1 MKAAWIRNFW
11 TKTVA
16 FLLAA
21 ALVPVILTYVVG
33 LVYSYGGM
41 GRDFYMSNLCLNAV
55 GKKTWEICDD
65 YIAMEGGNYELDK
78 IYSKGDS
85 YSNIRFRVTDEQD
98 KVEFSNVSDGDT
110 FCYSTVYVD
119 KTFDVYLVK
128 GLPAQDDI
136 YWAKVFYDKAE
147 NWGQNALELL
157 ILFGALELFLLIF
170 LARTAARREDG
181 ELQGGWQE
189 KIPFDLYLL
198 VDGTIIALL
207 CVAVEEVYSY
217 VSFYTPPYDVVLLG
231 ISFALAVLV
240 FAAWVTFCARVK
252 VGGLWKGTLIY
263 KVLCLCWKIVKWCWG
278 VLCAF
283 CRGVVGFL
291 HAIPLVW
298 RTVVG
303 CFIVGVMICL
313 MADQFYYRGGQLIA
327 FLFILSIAVCLFSIQ
342 LRKLQK
348 EGEALAAGN
357 LDAQVDTKWMYW
369 DVKRHAENLNS
380 IGDGM
385 AAAID
390 KQLKSELVWRT
401 VVGCFIVGVMIC
413 LMADQ
418 FYYRGG
424 QLIAFLFIL
433 SIAVCLFSIQLRK
446 LQKEGEALA
455 AGNLDAQVD
464 TKWMYWDVKRHA
476 ENLNSIGDGMA
487 AAIDKQLKSERLKTE
502 LITNVSHDIKTPLT
516 SIINYV
522 DLLQHEHTPE
532 QEEEYLAVL
541 KRQAFKLKKL
551 TEDLVEASKATTGN
565 LPVNAVRCSM
575 NELLSQVEGEYGD
588 KLSAAEL
595 TLVSVMP
602 DKELFCNVD
611 GALMWRVIDNLL
623 SNICKYA
630 QNGTRVYLTLE
641 RTGGDAVVTFKNTS
655 RAALNIPAE
664 ELMERFVR
672 GDSSR
677 STEGNGLGLSIA
689 QSLTELQGGKMSLAI
704 DGDLFKA
711 ILRFPTVV

>member
-11 TKTVA
+11 IKAVA

-41 GRDFYMSNLCLNAV
+41 GKDFYTSDLCLYEV

-78 IYSKGDS
+78 IYPKGNS
-85 YSNIRFRVTDEQD
+85 YSNLRFRVTDEQD

-128 GLPAQDDI
+128 DLPAQDDI

-147 NWGQNALELL
+147 SWGQNALELL
-157 ILFGALELFLLIF
+157 ILFGTMELFLLIF

-198 VDGTIIALL
+198 VDGTVIALL
-207 CVAVEEVYSY
+207 CVAVDEVYSY
-217 VSFYTPPYDVVLLG
+217 VRFYTPPYDVLLLG

-252 VGGLWKGTLIY
+252 VGGLWKGTIIY
-263 KVLCLCWKIVKWCWG
+263 SLLCLCWKVVKWCWG

-283 CRGVVGFL
+283 GRGVMNLL
-291 HAIPLVW
+291 HAIPMIW
-298 RTVVG
+298 RTAALCVLVSAATV
-303 CFIVGVMICL
+303 IL
-313 MADQFYYRGGQLIA
+313 ADAGYYDGYFKLVA
-327 FLFILSIAVCLFSIQ
+327 LLFLLSVAACLFSAQ

-348 EGEALAAGN
+348 EGEALAAG
-357 LDAQVDTKWMYW
+357 D
-369 DVKRHAENLNS
+369 
-380 IGDGM
+380 
-385 AAAID
+385 
-390 KQLKSELVWRT
+390 
-401 VVGCFIVGVMIC
+401 
-413 LMADQ
+413 
-418 FYYRGG
+418 
-424 QLIAFLFIL
+424 
-433 SIAVCLFSIQLRK
+433 
-446 LQKEGEALA
+446 
-455 AGNLDAQVD
+455 LDAQVD

-522 DLLQHEHTPE
+522 DLLQHEHTSE

-575 NELLSQVEGEYGD
+575 NELLAQVEGEYGD
-588 KLSAAEL
+588 KLAAAEL

-602 DKELFCNVD
+602 EKELFCCVD

-641 RTGGDAVVTFKNTS
+641 KTGGEAVVTFKNTS

-689 QSLTELQGGKMSLAI
+689 QSLTELQGGKMALAI

>member
-11 TKTVA
+11 IKAVA

-41 GRDFYMSNLCLNAV
+41 GKDFYTSDLCLYEV

-78 IYSKGDS
+78 IYPKGNS
-85 YSNIRFRVTDEQD
+85 YSNLRFRVTDEQD
-98 KVEFSNVSDGDT
+98 KVEFNNVSDGDT

-128 GLPAQDDI
+128 DLPAQDGI

-147 NWGQNALELL
+147 RWGQNALELL
-157 ILFGALELFLLIF
+157 ILFGTMELFLLIF

-217 VSFYTPPYDVVLLG
+217 VSFYTPPYDVLLLG

-252 VGGLWKGTLIY
+252 VGGLWKGTIVYSL
-263 KVLCLCWKIVKWCWG
+263 LCLCWKVAKWCWG

-283 CRGVVGFL
+283 GRGVMNLL
-291 HAIPLVW
+291 HAIPMIW
-298 RTVVG
+298 RTALGCVVVS
-303 CFIVGVMICL
+303 IL
-313 MADQFYYRGGQLIA
+313 LIA
-327 FLFILSIAVCLFSIQ
+327 FESNRAYGLLVMLLIALSLAACLFSMQ

-348 EGEALAAGN
+348 EGEALAAG
-357 LDAQVDTKWMYW
+357 D
-369 DVKRHAENLNS
+369 
-380 IGDGM
+380 
-385 AAAID
+385 
-390 KQLKSELVWRT
+390 
-401 VVGCFIVGVMIC
+401 
-413 LMADQ
+413 
-418 FYYRGG
+418 
-424 QLIAFLFIL
+424 
-433 SIAVCLFSIQLRK
+433 
-446 LQKEGEALA
+446 
-455 AGNLDAQVD
+455 LDAQVD

-522 DLLQHEHTPE
+522 DLLQHEHTSE

-551 TEDLVEASKATTGN
+551 TEDLVEAGKATTGN

-575 NELLSQVEGEYGD
+575 NELLAQVEGEYGD
-588 KLSAAEL
+588 KLAAAEL
-595 TLVSVMP
+595 ALVSVMP
-602 DKELFCNVD
+602 EKELFCCVD

-630 QNGTRVYLTLE
+630 QSGTRVYLTLE
-641 RTGGDAVVTFKNTS
+641 KTGGEAVVTFKNTS

-689 QSLTELQGGKMSLAI
+689 QSLTELQGGKMALAI

>member
-11 TKTVA
+11 IKAVA

-21 ALVPVILTYVVG
+21 TLVPVILTYVVG

-41 GRDFYMSNLCLNAV
+41 GKDFYTSDLCLYAV

-65 YIAMEGGNYELDK
+65 YIAMEGGDYELDK
-78 IYSKGDS
+78 IYPKGNS
-85 YSNIRFRVTDEQD
+85 YSNLRFRVTDEQD

-128 GLPAQDDI
+128 DLPAQDDI

-147 NWGQNALELL
+147 RWGQNALELL
-157 ILFGALELFLLIF
+157 ILFGTMELFLLIF

-217 VSFYTPPYDVVLLG
+217 VSFYTPPYDVLLLG
-231 ISFALAVLV
+231 MSFALAVLV

-252 VGGLWKGTLIY
+252 VGGLWKGTIIY
-263 KVLCLCWKIVKWCWG
+263 SLLCLCWKVLKWCWG
-278 VLCAF
+278 VLRAF
-283 CRGVVGFL
+283 GRGMMNLL
-291 HAIPLVW
+291 HAIPMIW
-298 RTVVG
+298 RTAALCVLVSAATV
-303 CFIVGVMICL
+303 IL
-313 MADQFYYRGGQLIA
+313 ADAGYYDGYFKLVA
-327 FLFILSIAVCLFSIQ
+327 LLFLLSVAACLFSMQ

-348 EGEALAAGN
+348 EGEALAAG
-357 LDAQVDTKWMYW
+357 D
-369 DVKRHAENLNS
+369 
-380 IGDGM
+380 
-385 AAAID
+385 
-390 KQLKSELVWRT
+390 
-401 VVGCFIVGVMIC
+401 
-413 LMADQ
+413 
-418 FYYRGG
+418 
-424 QLIAFLFIL
+424 
-433 SIAVCLFSIQLRK
+433 
-446 LQKEGEALA
+446 
-455 AGNLDAQVD
+455 LDAQVD

-522 DLLQHEHTPE
+522 DLLQHEHTSE

-575 NELLSQVEGEYGD
+575 NELLAQVEGEYGD
-588 KLSAAEL
+588 KLAAAEL

-602 DKELFCNVD
+602 EKELFCCVD

-630 QNGTRVYLTLE
+630 QNGTRVYLTLDK
-641 RTGGDAVVTFKNTS
+641 TGGEAVVTFKNTS

-689 QSLTELQGGKMSLAI
+689 QSLTELQGGKMALAI

-711 ILRFPTVV
+711 ILRFPTVA

>member
-11 TKTVA
+11 IKAVA

-21 ALVPVILTYVVG
+21 VLVPVILTYVVG

-41 GRDFYMSNLCLNAV
+41 GKDFYTSDLCLYEV

-65 YIAMEGGNYELDK
+65 YIAMEGGDYELDK
-78 IYSKGDS
+78 IYPKGNS
-85 YSNIRFRVTDEQD
+85 YSNLRFRVTDEQD
-98 KVEFSNVSDGDT
+98 KVEFSNVSDDDT

-128 GLPAQDDI
+128 DLPAQDGI

-147 NWGQNALELL
+147 RWGQNALELL
-157 ILFGALELFLLIF
+157 ILFGTMELFLLIF

-217 VSFYTPPYDVVLLG
+217 VSFYTPPYDVLLLAM
-231 ISFALAVLV
+231 SFALAVLV

-252 VGGLWKGTLIY
+252 VGGLWKGTIVYSL
-263 KVLCLCWKIVKWCWG
+263 LCLCWKVLKWCWG
-278 VLCAF
+278 VLCAIG
-283 CRGVVGFL
+283 RGMMNLL
-291 HAIPLVW
+291 HAIPMIW
-298 RTVVG
+298 RTVVL
-303 CFIVGVMICL
+303 CILVSVATMIL
-313 MADQFYYRGGQLIA
+313 AGEFYYGGVQLIV
-327 FLFILSIAVCLFSIQ
+327 FLLVLSVAACLFSAQ
-342 LRKLQK
+342 LRKLQR
-348 EGEALAAGN
+348 EGEALAAG
-357 LDAQVDTKWMYW
+357 D
-369 DVKRHAENLNS
+369 
-380 IGDGM
+380 
-385 AAAID
+385 
-390 KQLKSELVWRT
+390 
-401 VVGCFIVGVMIC
+401 
-413 LMADQ
+413 
-418 FYYRGG
+418 
-424 QLIAFLFIL
+424 
-433 SIAVCLFSIQLRK
+433 
-446 LQKEGEALA
+446 
-455 AGNLDAQVD
+455 LDAQVD

-522 DLLQHEHTPE
+522 DLLQHEHTSE

-575 NELLSQVEGEYGD
+575 NELLAQVEGEYGD
-588 KLSAAEL
+588 KLAAAEL

-602 DKELFCNVD
+602 EKELFCCVD

-630 QNGTRVYLTLE
+630 QNGTRVYLTLDK
-641 RTGGDAVVTFKNTS
+641 TGGEAVVTFKNTS

-689 QSLTELQGGKMSLAI
+689 QSLTELQGGKMALAI

-711 ILRFPTVV
+711 ILRFPTVA

>member
-11 TKTVA
+11 IKAVA

-41 GRDFYMSNLCLNAV
+41 GKDFYTSDLCLYEV

-78 IYSKGDS
+78 IYPKGNS
-85 YSNIRFRVTDEQD
+85 YSNLRFRVTDKQD

-110 FCYSTVYVD
+110 FCYSTVYGD

-128 GLPAQDDI
+128 DLPAQDGI

-147 NWGQNALELL
+147 RWGQNALELL
-157 ILFGALELFLLIF
+157 ILFGTMELFLLIF

-217 VSFYTPPYDVVLLG
+217 VSFYTPPYDVLLLG

-252 VGGLWKGTLIY
+252 VGGLWKGTIVYSL
-263 KVLCLCWKIVKWCWG
+263 LCLCWKVVKWCWG

-283 CRGVVGFL
+283 GRGVMNLL

-303 CFIVGVMICL
+303 CFIVDVMICL

-348 EGEALAAGN
+348 EGEALAAG
-357 LDAQVDTKWMYW
+357 D
-369 DVKRHAENLNS
+369 
-380 IGDGM
+380 
-385 AAAID
+385 
-390 KQLKSELVWRT
+390 
-401 VVGCFIVGVMIC
+401 
-413 LMADQ
+413 
-418 FYYRGG
+418 
-424 QLIAFLFIL
+424 
-433 SIAVCLFSIQLRK
+433 
-446 LQKEGEALA
+446 
-455 AGNLDAQVD
+455 LDAQVD

-522 DLLQHEHTPE
+522 NLLQHEHTSE

-575 NELLSQVEGEYGD
+575 NELLAQVEGEYGD
-588 KLSAAEL
+588 KLAAAEL

-602 DKELFCNVD
+602 EKELFCCVD

-630 QNGTRVYLTLE
+630 QSGTRVYLTLE
-641 RTGGDAVVTFKNTS
+641 KTGGEAVVTFKNTS

-689 QSLTELQGGKMSLAI
+689 QSLTELQGGKMALAI

>member
-11 TKTVA
+11 IKAVA

-41 GRDFYMSNLCLNAV
+41 GKDFYTSDLCLYEV

-65 YIAMEGGNYELDK
+65 YIAMEGGDYELVK
-78 IYSKGDS
+78 IYPKGNS
-85 YSNIRFRVTDEQD
+85 YSNLRFRVTDEQD
-98 KVEFSNVSDGDT
+98 KVEFNNASDDDT
-110 FCYSTVYVD
+110 FCYSTVYGD

-128 GLPAQDDI
+128 DLPAQDGI

-147 NWGQNALELL
+147 RWGQNALELL
-157 ILFGALELFLLIF
+157 ILFGTMELFLLIF

-217 VSFYTPPYDVVLLG
+217 VSFYTPPYDVLLLG

-252 VGGLWKGTLIY
+252 VGGLWKGTIVYSL
-263 KVLCLCWKIVKWCWG
+263 LCLCWKIVKWCWG

-283 CRGVVGFL
+283 GRGVMNLL
-291 HAIPLVW
+291 HAIPMIW
-298 RTVVG
+298 RTAALCVLVSAATV
-303 CFIVGVMICL
+303 IL
-313 MADQFYYRGGQLIA
+313 ADAGYYDGYFKLVA
-327 FLFILSIAVCLFSIQ
+327 LLFLLSVAACLFSLQ

-348 EGEALAAGN
+348 EGEALAAG
-357 LDAQVDTKWMYW
+357 D
-369 DVKRHAENLNS
+369 
-380 IGDGM
+380 
-385 AAAID
+385 
-390 KQLKSELVWRT
+390 
-401 VVGCFIVGVMIC
+401 
-413 LMADQ
+413 
-418 FYYRGG
+418 
-424 QLIAFLFIL
+424 
-433 SIAVCLFSIQLRK
+433 
-446 LQKEGEALA
+446 
-455 AGNLDAQVD
+455 LDAQVD

-522 DLLQHEHTPE
+522 DLLQHEHTSE

-575 NELLSQVEGEYGD
+575 NELLAQVEGEYGD

-602 DKELFCNVD
+602 EKELFCCVD

-630 QNGTRVYLTLE
+630 QSGTRVYLTLE
-641 RTGGDAVVTFKNTS
+641 KTGGEAVVTFKNTS

-689 QSLTELQGGKMSLAI
+689 QSLTELQGGKMALAI

>member
-11 TKTVA
+11 IKAVA

-41 GRDFYMSNLCLNAV
+41 GKDFYTSDLCLYEV

-65 YIAMEGGNYELDK
+65 YIAMEGGDYELDK
-78 IYSKGDS
+78 IYPKGNS
-85 YSNIRFRVTDEQD
+85 YSNLRFRVTDEQD

-128 GLPAQDDI
+128 DLPAQDGI

-147 NWGQNALELL
+147 RWGQNALELL
-157 ILFGALELFLLIF
+157 ILFGTMELFLLIF

-217 VSFYTPPYDVVLLG
+217 VSFYTPPYDVLLLAM
-231 ISFALAVLV
+231 SFALAVLV

-252 VGGLWKGTLIY
+252 VGGLWKGTIVYSL
-263 KVLCLCWKIVKWCWG
+263 LCLCWKIVKWCWG
-278 VLCAF
+278 VLRAIG
-283 CRGVVGFL
+283 RGMMNLL
-291 HAIPLVW
+291 HAIPMIW
-298 RTVVG
+298 RTVVL
-303 CFIVGVMICL
+303 CILVSVATMIL
-313 MADQFYYRGGQLIA
+313 AGEFYYGGVQLIV
-327 FLFILSIAVCLFSIQ
+327 LLLVLSVAACLFSAQ
-342 LRKLQK
+342 LRKLQR
-348 EGEALAAGN
+348 EGEALAAG
-357 LDAQVDTKWMYW
+357 D
-369 DVKRHAENLNS
+369 
-380 IGDGM
+380 
-385 AAAID
+385 
-390 KQLKSELVWRT
+390 
-401 VVGCFIVGVMIC
+401 
-413 LMADQ
+413 
-418 FYYRGG
+418 
-424 QLIAFLFIL
+424 
-433 SIAVCLFSIQLRK
+433 
-446 LQKEGEALA
+446 
-455 AGNLDAQVD
+455 LDAQVD

-522 DLLQHEHTPE
+522 DLLQHEHTSE

-575 NELLSQVEGEYGD
+575 NELLAQVEGEYGD
-588 KLSAAEL
+588 KLAAAEL

-602 DKELFCNVD
+602 EKELFCCVD

-641 RTGGDAVVTFKNTS
+641 KTGGEAVVTFKNTS

-711 ILRFPTVV
+711 ILRFPTVA

>member
-11 TKTVA
+11 IKAVA

-41 GRDFYMSNLCLNAV
+41 GKDFYTSDLCLYEV

-65 YIAMEGGNYELDK
+65 YIAMEGGDYELDK
-78 IYSKGDS
+78 IYPKGNS
-85 YSNIRFRVTDEQD
+85 YSNLRFRVTDEQD

-128 GLPAQDDI
+128 DLPAQDDI

-147 NWGQNALELL
+147 RWGQNALELL
-157 ILFGALELFLLIF
+157 ILFGTMELFLLIF

-217 VSFYTPPYDVVLLG
+217 VSFYTPPYDVLLLG
-231 ISFALAVLV
+231 MSFALAVLV

-252 VGGLWKGTLIY
+252 VGGLWKGTIIY
-263 KVLCLCWKIVKWCWG
+263 SLLCLCWKVLKWCWG
-278 VLCAF
+278 VLRAF
-283 CRGVVGFL
+283 GRGMMNLL
-291 HAIPLVW
+291 HAIPMIW
-298 RTVVG
+298 RTAALCVLVSAATV
-303 CFIVGVMICL
+303 IL
-313 MADQFYYRGGQLIA
+313 ADAGYYDGYFKLVA
-327 FLFILSIAVCLFSIQ
+327 LLFLLSVAACLFSMQ

-348 EGEALAAGN
+348 EGEALAAG
-357 LDAQVDTKWMYW
+357 D
-369 DVKRHAENLNS
+369 
-380 IGDGM
+380 
-385 AAAID
+385 
-390 KQLKSELVWRT
+390 
-401 VVGCFIVGVMIC
+401 
-413 LMADQ
+413 
-418 FYYRGG
+418 
-424 QLIAFLFIL
+424 
-433 SIAVCLFSIQLRK
+433 
-446 LQKEGEALA
+446 
-455 AGNLDAQVD
+455 LDAQVD

-522 DLLQHEHTPE
+522 DLLQHEHTSE

-575 NELLSQVEGEYGD
+575 NELLAQVEGEYGD
-588 KLSAAEL
+588 KLAAAEL

-602 DKELFCNVD
+602 EKELFCCVD

-630 QNGTRVYLTLE
+630 QNGTRVYLTLDK
-641 RTGGDAVVTFKNTS
+641 TGGEAVVTFKNTS

-689 QSLTELQGGKMSLAI
+689 QSLTELQGGKMALAI

-711 ILRFPTVV
+711 ILRFPTVA

>member
-11 TKTVA
+11 IKAVA

-41 GRDFYMSNLCLNAV
+41 GKDFYTSDLCLYEV

-78 IYSKGDS
+78 IYPKGNS
-85 YSNIRFRVTDEQD
+85 YSNLRFRVTDEQD

-110 FCYSTVYVD
+110 FCYSTVYGD

-128 GLPAQDDI
+128 DLPAQDDI

-147 NWGQNALELL
+147 SWGQNALELL
-157 ILFGALELFLLIF
+157 ILFGTMELFLLIF

-198 VDGTIIALL
+198 VDGTVIALL
-207 CVAVEEVYSY
+207 CVAVDEVYSY
-217 VSFYTPPYDVVLLG
+217 VSFYTPPYDVLLLG

-252 VGGLWKGTLIY
+252 VGGLWKGTIIY
-263 KVLCLCWKIVKWCWG
+263 SLLCLCWKVVKWCWG

-283 CRGVVGFL
+283 GRGVMNLL
-291 HAIPLVW
+291 HAIPMIW
-298 RTVVG
+298 RTAALCVLVSAATV
-303 CFIVGVMICL
+303 IL
-313 MADQFYYRGGQLIA
+313 ADAGYYDGYFKLVA
-327 FLFILSIAVCLFSIQ
+327 LLFLLSVAACLFSAQ

-348 EGEALAAGN
+348 EGEALAAG
-357 LDAQVDTKWMYW
+357 D
-369 DVKRHAENLNS
+369 
-380 IGDGM
+380 
-385 AAAID
+385 
-390 KQLKSELVWRT
+390 
-401 VVGCFIVGVMIC
+401 
-413 LMADQ
+413 
-418 FYYRGG
+418 
-424 QLIAFLFIL
+424 
-433 SIAVCLFSIQLRK
+433 
-446 LQKEGEALA
+446 
-455 AGNLDAQVD
+455 LDAQVD

-522 DLLQHEHTPE
+522 DLLQHEHTSE

-575 NELLSQVEGEYGD
+575 NELLAQVEGEYGD
-588 KLSAAEL
+588 KLAAAEL

-602 DKELFCNVD
+602 EKELFCCVD

-641 RTGGDAVVTFKNTS
+641 KTGGEAVVTFKNTS

-689 QSLTELQGGKMSLAI
+689 QSLTELQGGKMALAI

>member
-21 ALVPVILTYVVG
+21 ALVPVILTYVVR

-41 GRDFYMSNLCLNAV
+41 GRDFYTSDLCLNAV

-147 NWGQNALELL
+147 NWGQNALEML
-157 ILFGALELFLLIF
+157 ILFGAMELFLLIF

-207 CVAVEEVYSY
+207 CVAVGEVYSY
-217 VSFYTPPYDVVLLG
+217 VSFYTPPYDVLLLAM
-231 ISFALAVLV
+231 SFALAVLV

-252 VGGLWKGTLIY
+252 VGGLWKGTIIY
-263 KVLCLCWKIVKWCWG
+263 KLLCLCWKIVKWCWS

-283 CRGVVGFL
+283 GRGV
-291 HAIPLVW
+291 IESSCTPSRSIW
-298 RTVVG
+298 RTAVG
-303 CFIVGVMICL
+303 CVLVGAATVMLGIFAGKSRREGRCCVTML
-313 MADQFYYRGGQLIA
+313 LCCPSPRASFPL
-327 FLFILSIAVCLFSIQ
+327 Q

-357 LDAQVDTKWMYW
+357 LDAW
-369 DVKRHAENLNS
+369 
-380 IGDGM
+380 
-385 AAAID
+385 
-390 KQLKSELVWRT
+390 
-401 VVGCFIVGVMIC
+401 
-413 LMADQ
+413 
-418 FYYRGG
+418 
-424 QLIAFLFIL
+424 
-433 SIAVCLFSIQLRK
+433 
-446 LQKEGEALA
+446 
-455 AGNLDAQVD
+455 VD

-565 LPVNAVRCSM
+565 LPVNAVRCSV

-641 RTGGDAVVTFKNTS
+641 KTGGDAVVTFKNTS

>member
-11 TKTVA
+11 TKAVA

-21 ALVPVILTYVVG
+21 ALVPMILTYVVG

-41 GRDFYMSNLCLNAV
+41 GKDFYTSDLCLYEV

-65 YIAMEGGNYELDK
+65 YIAMEGGDYELDK
-78 IYSKGDS
+78 IYPKGNS
-85 YSNIRFRVTDEQD
+85 YSNLRFRVTDEQD

-128 GLPAQDDI
+128 DLPAQDGI

-147 NWGQNALELL
+147 RWGQNALELL
-157 ILFGALELFLLIF
+157 ILFGTMELFLLIF

-207 CVAVEEVYSY
+207 CVAVEGVYSY
-217 VSFYTPPYDVVLLG
+217 VSFYTPPYDVLLLAM
-231 ISFALAVLV
+231 SFALAVLV

-252 VGGLWKGTLIY
+252 VGGLWKGTIVYSL
-263 KVLCLCWKIVKWCWG
+263 LCLCWKIVKWCWG

-283 CRGVVGFL
+283 GRGMMNLL
-291 HAIPLVW
+291 HAIPMIW
-298 RTVVG
+298 RTVVL
-303 CFIVGVMICL
+303 CILVSVATMIL
-313 MADQFYYRGGQLIA
+313 AGEFYYGGVQLIV
-327 FLFILSIAVCLFSIQ
+327 LLLVLSVAACLFSLQ
-342 LRKLQK
+342 LRKLQR
-348 EGEALAAGN
+348 EGEALA
-357 LDAQVDTKWMYW
+357 
-369 DVKRHAENLNS
+369 S
-380 IGDGM
+380 GD
-385 AAAID
+385 
-390 KQLKSELVWRT
+390 
-401 VVGCFIVGVMIC
+401 
-413 LMADQ
+413 
-418 FYYRGG
+418 
-424 QLIAFLFIL
+424 
-433 SIAVCLFSIQLRK
+433 
-446 LQKEGEALA
+446 
-455 AGNLDAQVD
+455 LDAQVD

-522 DLLQHEHTPE
+522 DLLQHEHTSG

-575 NELLSQVEGEYGD
+575 NELLAQVEGEYGD
-588 KLSAAEL
+588 KLAAAEL

-602 DKELFCNVD
+602 EKELFCCVD

-630 QNGTRVYLTLE
+630 QNGTRVYLTLDK
-641 RTGGDAVVTFKNTS
+641 TGGEAVVTFKNTS

-689 QSLTELQGGKMSLAI
+689 QSLTELQGGKMALAI

-711 ILRFPTVV
+711 ILRFPTVA

>member
-11 TKTVA
+11 IKAVA

-21 ALVPVILTYVVG
+21 TLVPVILTYVVG
-33 LVYSYGGM
+33 LAYSYGGM
-41 GRDFYMSNLCLNAV
+41 GKDFYTSDLCLNAV

-85 YSNIRFRVTDEQD
+85 YSNLRFRVTDEQN
-98 KVEFSNVSDGDT
+98 KVEFSNVSDGDI
-110 FCYSTVYVD
+110 FCYSTVYGD

-147 NWGQNALELL
+147 SWGQNALEML
-157 ILFGALELFLLIF
+157 ILFGTVELFLLIF

-181 ELQGGWQE
+181 ELQSGWQE

-207 CVAVEEVYSY
+207 CVAVDEIYSY
-217 VSFYTPPYDVVLLG
+217 VSFYTPPYDVLLLG
-231 ISFALAVLV
+231 MSFALAVLI

-252 VGGLWKGTLIY
+252 VGGLWKGTLIHRL
-263 KVLCLCWKIVKWCWG
+263 LCLCWKIVKWCWG
-278 VLCAF
+278 VLCALG
-283 CRGVVGFL
+283 RGMMNL
-291 HAIPLVW
+291 LRTIPMIW
-298 RTVVG
+298 RTVLLCIFVS
-303 CFIVGVMICL
+303 VVTMIL
-313 MADQFYYRGGQLIA
+313 AGGFYYGDGQLIV
-327 FLFILSIAVCLFSIQ
+327 FLFVLSVAACLFSAQ

-348 EGEALAAGN
+348 EGEALA
-357 LDAQVDTKWMYW
+357 V
-369 DVKRHAENLNS
+369 
-380 IGDGM
+380 GD
-385 AAAID
+385 
-390 KQLKSELVWRT
+390 
-401 VVGCFIVGVMIC
+401 
-413 LMADQ
+413 
-418 FYYRGG
+418 
-424 QLIAFLFIL
+424 
-433 SIAVCLFSIQLRK
+433 
-446 LQKEGEALA
+446 
-455 AGNLDAQVD
+455 LDAQVD

-522 DLLQHEHTPE
+522 DLLQHEHTSE

-565 LPVNAVRCSM
+565 LPVNAVRCRM
-575 NELLSQVEGEYGD
+575 NELLAQVEGEYGD
-588 KLSAAEL
+588 KLAAAEL

-602 DKELFCNVD
+602 EKELFCCVD

-641 RTGGDAVVTFKNTS
+641 KTGGEAVVTFKNTS

-689 QSLTELQGGKMSLAI
+689 QSLTELQGGKMAIAI

-711 ILRFPTVV
+711 ILRFPTVA

>member
-11 TKTVA
+11 IKAVA

-41 GRDFYMSNLCLNAV
+41 GKDFYTSDLCLYEV

-78 IYSKGDS
+78 IYPKGNS
-85 YSNIRFRVTDEQD
+85 YSNLRFRVTDEQD

-128 GLPAQDDI
+128 DLPAQDGI

-147 NWGQNALELL
+147 RWGQNALELL
-157 ILFGALELFLLIF
+157 ILFGTMELFLLIF

-198 VDGTIIALL
+198 VDGTVIALL
-207 CVAVEEVYSY
+207 CVAVDEVYSY
-217 VSFYTPPYDVVLLG
+217 VRFYTPPYDVLLLG

-252 VGGLWKGTLIY
+252 VGGLWKGTIIY
-263 KVLCLCWKIVKWCWG
+263 SLLCLCWKVVKWCWG

-283 CRGVVGFL
+283 GRGVMNLL
-291 HAIPLVW
+291 HAIPMIW
-298 RTVVG
+298 RTAALCVLVSAATV
-303 CFIVGVMICL
+303 IL
-313 MADQFYYRGGQLIA
+313 ADAGYYDGYFKLVA
-327 FLFILSIAVCLFSIQ
+327 LLFLLSVAACLFSAQ

-348 EGEALAAGN
+348 EGEALAAG
-357 LDAQVDTKWMYW
+357 D
-369 DVKRHAENLNS
+369 
-380 IGDGM
+380 
-385 AAAID
+385 
-390 KQLKSELVWRT
+390 
-401 VVGCFIVGVMIC
+401 
-413 LMADQ
+413 
-418 FYYRGG
+418 
-424 QLIAFLFIL
+424 
-433 SIAVCLFSIQLRK
+433 
-446 LQKEGEALA
+446 
-455 AGNLDAQVD
+455 LDAQVD

-602 DKELFCNVD
+602 EKELFCCVD

-641 RTGGDAVVTFKNTS
+641 KTGGEAVVTFKNTS

-689 QSLTELQGGKMSLAI
+689 QSLTELQGGKMALAI

>member
-41 GRDFYMSNLCLNAV
+41 GRDFYTSNLCLNAV

-147 NWGQNALELL
+147 NWGQNALEML
-157 ILFGALELFLLIF
+157 ILFGAMELFLLIF

-217 VSFYTPPYDVVLLG
+217 VSFYTPPYDVLLLG
-231 ISFALAVLV
+231 MSFALAVLV

-283 CRGVVGFL
+283 GRGVANLL
-291 HAIPLVW
+291 HALPMIW
-298 RTVVG
+298 RTAALCVLVSAATV
-303 CFIVGVMICL
+303 IL
-313 MADQFYYRGGQLIA
+313 ADAGYYDGYFKLVA
-327 FLFILSIAVCLFSIQ
+327 LLFLLSVAACLFS
-342 LRKLQK
+342 
-348 EGEALAAGN
+348 A
-357 LDAQVDTKWMYW
+357 
-369 DVKRHAENLNS
+369 
-380 IGDGM
+380 
-385 AAAID
+385 
-390 KQLKSELVWRT
+390 
-401 VVGCFIVGVMIC
+401 
-413 LMADQ
+413 
-418 FYYRGG
+418 
-424 QLIAFLFIL
+424 
-433 SIAVCLFSIQLRK
+433 QLRK

-575 NELLSQVEGEYGD
+575 N
-588 KLSAAEL
+588 
-595 TLVSVMP
+595 
-602 DKELFCNVD
+602 
-611 GALMWRVIDNLL
+611 
-623 SNICKYA
+623 
-630 QNGTRVYLTLE
+630 
-641 RTGGDAVVTFKNTS
+641 
-655 RAALNIPAE
+655 
-664 ELMERFVR
+664 
-672 GDSSR
+672 
-677 STEGNGLGLSIA
+677 
-689 QSLTELQGGKMSLAI
+689 
-704 DGDLFKA
+704 
-711 ILRFPTVV
+711 

>member
-11 TKTVA
+11 IKAVA

-41 GRDFYMSNLCLNAV
+41 GRDFYTSDLCLNAV

-65 YIAMEGGNYELDK
+65 YIAMEGGNYDLDK
-78 IYSKGDS
+78 IYPKGNS
-85 YSNIRFRVTDEQD
+85 YSNLRFRVTDEQD
-98 KVEFSNVSDGDT
+98 KVEFSNVSDDDT

-128 GLPAQDDI
+128 DLPAQDGI

-147 NWGQNALELL
+147 RWGQNALELL
-157 ILFGALELFLLIF
+157 ILFGTMELFLLIF

-198 VDGTIIALL
+198 IDGTIIALL

-217 VSFYTPPYDVVLLG
+217 VSFYTPPYDVLLLAM
-231 ISFALAVLV
+231 SFALAVLV

-252 VGGLWKGTLIY
+252 VGGLWKGTIVYSL
-263 KVLCLCWKIVKWCWG
+263 LCLCWKVLKWCWG
-278 VLCAF
+278 VLCAIG
-283 CRGVVGFL
+283 RGMMNLL
-291 HAIPLVW
+291 HAIPMIW
-298 RTVVG
+298 RTVVL
-303 CFIVGVMICL
+303 CILASVATMIL
-313 MADQFYYRGGQLIA
+313 AGEFYYGGVQLIV
-327 FLFILSIAVCLFSIQ
+327 FLLVLSVAACLFSAQ
-342 LRKLQK
+342 LRKLQR
-348 EGEALAAGN
+348 EGEALAAG
-357 LDAQVDTKWMYW
+357 D
-369 DVKRHAENLNS
+369 
-380 IGDGM
+380 
-385 AAAID
+385 
-390 KQLKSELVWRT
+390 
-401 VVGCFIVGVMIC
+401 
-413 LMADQ
+413 
-418 FYYRGG
+418 
-424 QLIAFLFIL
+424 
-433 SIAVCLFSIQLRK
+433 
-446 LQKEGEALA
+446 
-455 AGNLDAQVD
+455 LDAQVD

-522 DLLQHEHTPE
+522 DLLQHEHTSE

-575 NELLSQVEGEYGD
+575 NELLAQVEGEYGD
-588 KLSAAEL
+588 KLAAAEL

-602 DKELFCNVD
+602 EKELFCCVD

-630 QNGTRVYLTLE
+630 QNGTRVYLTLDK
-641 RTGGDAVVTFKNTS
+641 TGGEAVVTFKNTS

-689 QSLTELQGGKMSLAI
+689 QSLTELQGGKMALAI

-711 ILRFPTVV
+711 ILRFPTVA

>member
-11 TKTVA
+11 IKAVA

-21 ALVPVILTYVVG
+21 ALVPMILTYVVG

-41 GRDFYMSNLCLNAV
+41 GKDFYTSDLCLYEV

-78 IYSKGDS
+78 IYPKGNS
-85 YSNIRFRVTDEQD
+85 YSNLRFRVTDEQD

-110 FCYSTVYVD
+110 FCYSTVYGD

-128 GLPAQDDI
+128 DLPAQDDI

-147 NWGQNALELL
+147 SWGQNALELL
-157 ILFGALELFLLIF
+157 ILFGTMELFLLIF

-198 VDGTIIALL
+198 VDGTVIALL
-207 CVAVEEVYSY
+207 CVAVDEVYSY
-217 VSFYTPPYDVVLLG
+217 VRFYTPPYDVLLLG

-252 VGGLWKGTLIY
+252 VGGLWKGTIIY
-263 KVLCLCWKIVKWCWG
+263 SLLCLCWKVVKWCWG

-283 CRGVVGFL
+283 GRGVMNLL
-291 HAIPLVW
+291 HAIPMIW
-298 RTVVG
+298 RTAALCVLVSAATV
-303 CFIVGVMICL
+303 IL
-313 MADQFYYRGGQLIA
+313 ADAGYYDGYFKLVA
-327 FLFILSIAVCLFSIQ
+327 LLFLLSVAACLFSAQ

-348 EGEALAAGN
+348 EGEALAAG
-357 LDAQVDTKWMYW
+357 D
-369 DVKRHAENLNS
+369 
-380 IGDGM
+380 
-385 AAAID
+385 
-390 KQLKSELVWRT
+390 
-401 VVGCFIVGVMIC
+401 
-413 LMADQ
+413 
-418 FYYRGG
+418 
-424 QLIAFLFIL
+424 
-433 SIAVCLFSIQLRK
+433 
-446 LQKEGEALA
+446 
-455 AGNLDAQVD
+455 LDAQVD

-602 DKELFCNVD
+602 EKELFCCVD

-641 RTGGDAVVTFKNTS
+641 KTGGEAVVTFKNTS

-689 QSLTELQGGKMSLAI
+689 QSLTELQGGKMALAI

>member
-41 GRDFYMSNLCLNAV
+41 GRDFYTSDLCLNAV

-147 NWGQNALELL
+147 NWGQNALEML
-157 ILFGALELFLLIF
+157 ILFGAMELFLLIF

-207 CVAVEEVYSY
+207 CVAVGEVYSY
-217 VSFYTPPYDVVLLG
+217 VS
-231 ISFALAVLV
+231 
-240 FAAWVTFCARVK
+240 
-252 VGGLWKGTLIY
+252 IY

-283 CRGVVGFL
+283 GRGVANLL
-291 HAIPLVW
+291 HALPMIW
-298 RTVVG
+298 RTAALCVLVSAATV
-303 CFIVGVMICL
+303 IL
-313 MADQFYYRGGQLIA
+313 ADAGYYDGYFKLVA
-327 FLFILSIAVCLFSIQ
+327 LLFLLSVAACLFS
-342 LRKLQK
+342 
-348 EGEALAAGN
+348 A
-357 LDAQVDTKWMYW
+357 
-369 DVKRHAENLNS
+369 
-380 IGDGM
+380 
-385 AAAID
+385 
-390 KQLKSELVWRT
+390 
-401 VVGCFIVGVMIC
+401 
-413 LMADQ
+413 
-418 FYYRGG
+418 
-424 QLIAFLFIL
+424 
-433 SIAVCLFSIQLRK
+433 QLRK

-588 KLSAAEL
+588 KLSAADL

-641 RTGGDAVVTFKNTS
+641 KTGGDAVVTFKNTS

>member
-11 TKTVA
+11 IKAVA

-41 GRDFYMSNLCLNAV
+41 GKDFYTSDLCLYEV

-78 IYSKGDS
+78 IYPKGNS
-85 YSNIRFRVTDEQD
+85 YSNLRFRVTDEQD

-110 FCYSTVYVD
+110 FCYSTVYGD

-128 GLPAQDDI
+128 DLPAQDGI

-147 NWGQNALELL
+147 RWGQNALELL
-157 ILFGALELFLLIF
+157 ILFGTMELFLLIF

-217 VSFYTPPYDVVLLG
+217 VSFYTPPYDVLLLG

-252 VGGLWKGTLIY
+252 VGGLWKGTIIY
-263 KVLCLCWKIVKWCWG
+263 SLLCLCWKILKWCWG

-283 CRGVVGFL
+283 GRGVMNLL
-291 HAIPLVW
+291 HAIPMIW
-298 RTVVG
+298 RTAALCVLVSAATV
-303 CFIVGVMICL
+303 IL
-313 MADQFYYRGGQLIA
+313 ADAGYYDGYFKLVA
-327 FLFILSIAVCLFSIQ
+327 LLFLLSVAACLFSAQ

-348 EGEALAAGN
+348 EGEALAAG
-357 LDAQVDTKWMYW
+357 D
-369 DVKRHAENLNS
+369 
-380 IGDGM
+380 
-385 AAAID
+385 
-390 KQLKSELVWRT
+390 
-401 VVGCFIVGVMIC
+401 
-413 LMADQ
+413 
-418 FYYRGG
+418 
-424 QLIAFLFIL
+424 
-433 SIAVCLFSIQLRK
+433 
-446 LQKEGEALA
+446 
-455 AGNLDAQVD
+455 LDAQVD

-602 DKELFCNVD
+602 EKELFCCVD

-641 RTGGDAVVTFKNTS
+641 KTGGEAVVTFKNTS

-689 QSLTELQGGKMSLAI
+689 QSLTELQGGKMALAI

>member
-1 MKAAWIRNFW
+1 MLLTMLVLSVAA
-11 TKTVA
+11 
-16 FLLAA
+16 
-21 ALVPVILTYVVG
+21 
-33 LVYSYGGM
+33 
-41 GRDFYMSNLCLNAV
+41 
-55 GKKTWEICDD
+55 
-65 YIAMEGGNYELDK
+65 
-78 IYSKGDS
+78 
-85 YSNIRFRVTDEQD
+85 
-98 KVEFSNVSDGDT
+98 
-110 FCYSTVYVD
+110 
-119 KTFDVYLVK
+119 
-128 GLPAQDDI
+128 
-136 YWAKVFYDKAE
+136 
-147 NWGQNALELL
+147 
-157 ILFGALELFLLIF
+157 
-170 LARTAARREDG
+170 
-181 ELQGGWQE
+181 
-189 KIPFDLYLL
+189 
-198 VDGTIIALL
+198 
-207 CVAVEEVYSY
+207 
-217 VSFYTPPYDVVLLG
+217 
-231 ISFALAVLV
+231 
-240 FAAWVTFCARVK
+240 
-252 VGGLWKGTLIY
+252 
-263 KVLCLCWKIVKWCWG
+263 
-278 VLCAF
+278 
-283 CRGVVGFL
+283 
-291 HAIPLVW
+291 
-298 RTVVG
+298 
-303 CFIVGVMICL
+303 
-313 MADQFYYRGGQLIA
+313 
-327 FLFILSIAVCLFSIQ
+327 CLFSLQ
-342 LRKLQK
+342 LRKLQR
-348 EGEALAAGN
+348 EGEALAAG
-357 LDAQVDTKWMYW
+357 DMSAQVDTKWMYW

-385 AAAID
+385 A
-390 KQLKSELVWRT
+390 
-401 VVGCFIVGVMIC
+401 
-413 LMADQ
+413 MA
-418 FYYRGG
+418 
-424 QLIAFLFIL
+424 
-433 SIAVCLFSIQLRK
+433 V
-446 LQKEGEALA
+446 
-455 AGNLDAQVD
+455 
-464 TKWMYWDVKRHA
+464 
-476 ENLNSIGDGMA
+476 
-487 AAIDKQLKSERLKTE
+487 DKQLKSERLKTE

-641 RTGGDAVVTFKNTS
+641 KTGGDAVVTFKNTS